1 MTVGIIKIS
10 HKPIYKWSEN
20 QFVDTTKLSII
31 LQKATYD
38 RLLLILKQN

>member
-10 HKPIYKWSEN
+10 HEPIYKWSQN

-31 LQKATYD
+31 LQKASG
-38 RLLLILKQN
+38 LIVGGSYYN